1 MVETGRK
8 LRWTTLEIESAGKRA
23 FNGPG
28 VVRKER
34 ERERK
39 EEEKIEKKGEKRERP
54 GSRERKK
61 RKGKKKERKKEKN
74 VAIFLYRKSFDRD
87 VLEWASWA
95 SRGRIIERT
104 GSIMWK
110 WPGLKVLVVNSTWK
124 SRVDALCISIIRLA
138 GHCNAP
144 VAFLPLEP
152 SRQFAS
158 RNLAPR
164 QITARPRF
172 SQFSPRPCFC
182 NILYLI

>member
-8 LRWTTLEIESAGKRA
+8 LDERHSRSSQPENELSTALVSL
-23 FNGPG
+23 
-28 VVRKER
+28 KER
-34 ERERK
+34 EGERGDREGKR
-39 EEEKIEKKGEKRERP
+39 EKGRGKNRKKGGERERP
-54 GSRERKK
+54 GSREFVVEEKK
-61 RKGKKKERKKEKN
+61 REEKEKRKEGRKTERKKKN

-144 VAFLPLEP
+144 VAFYRSNPLVNLHPAILLPD
-152 SRQFAS
+152 R
-158 RNLAPR
+158 
-164 QITARPRF
+164 
-172 SQFSPRPCFC
+172 
-182 NILYLI
+182 